1 MKLSAL
7 IGFLDDGGTIVIRS
21 LDTPHGEQKEMR
33 KRIIA
38 DGGLLEDGTQVTEL
52 CLLEVVRRN
61 KFGVPATQIP
71 APFIVEKSDPAPVPH
86 IAPVAEVVEPAPIE
100 SVEADPFSKPEP
112 FPAKRR
118 GRPRKG

>member
-33 KRIIA
+33 KQIIA
-38 DGGLLEDGTQVTEL
+38 DGGLLEDGTQVTEI

-61 KFGVPATQIP
+61 KFSVPATQIP
-71 APFIVEKSDPAPVPH
+71 SPFIVEKGEPAPAPH
-86 IAPVAEVVEPAPIE
+86 IAPVAEIAEPEPAE
-100 SVEADPFSKPEP
+100 SVKADPFSKPEP
-112 FPAKRR
+112 FPVKRR